1 MNLTKVNCEKT
12 LYTRRLLYIVVEE
25 EHSYYARAV
34 GKGGRGGGHLTPP
47 PLCVEMGLY
56 ADIFWESRCNIEI
69 NVCDHFYK
77 ILLVFGVPYRP
88 RVKWIPGKG

>member
-12 LYTRRLLYIVVEE
+12 LYTRRLLLYIVVEE

-69 NVCDHFYK
+69 NVCAHFCK
-77 ILLVFGVPYRP
+77 ILVVLAFSRHPFDLRSIRY
-88 RVKWIPGKG
+88 